1 VADSLHTRYMAASDT
16 WRTHRKSCEPCA
28 DGRRRC
34 TAGARL
40 WDRFCDLQD
49 TYLNHLRTR

>member
-1 VADSLHTRYMAASDT
+1 MADSLHTRYMAASDT